1 MSTPAQTAAL
11 EAYNRASRE
20 LAALYRERGDLVSA
34 QIESRILGYQQAV
47 SEGATV
53 SDARHA
59 ADLASKHLSTEI
71 AKITGDIE
79 GYEVELRYLDQLLAH
94 LRNDDRPF

>member
-1 MSTPAQTAAL
+1 MTDSASAQSAI

-20 LAALYRERGDLVSA
+20 IAALYRERGDLASA
-34 QIESRILGYQQAV
+34 EIEARVGGYQQAI
-47 SEGATV
+47 SEGSTV

-71 AKITGDIE
+71 ARINGEID
-79 GYEVELRYLDQLLAH
+79 GYNAELRYLDQLLAH
-94 LRNDDRPF
+94 LRR

>member
-1 MSTPAQTAAL
+1 MNGAASAAM

-20 LAALYRERGDLVSA
+20 LAALYRERGDLASA
-34 QIESRILGYQQAV
+34 EIEARVGGYQQAI
-47 SEGATV
+47 SEGSTV

-71 AKITGDIE
+71 ARINGEIDGFNT
-79 GYEVELRYLDQLLAH
+79 ELRYLDQLLLH
-94 LRNDDRPF
+94 LRTQNA